1 MLKSGLIAC
10 LMLTFVAGCKTL
22 PEPAPVPDTASTDLC
37 DLLKEI
43 EWEEEDAAH
52 VSDRLARSL
61 GLVLE
66 AEAEA
71 ECSNGEGG
79 E

>member
-1 MLKSGLIAC
+1 MLI
-10 LMLTFVAGCKTL
+10 FVAGCKTL
-22 PEPAPVPDTASTDLC
+22 PEPAPVPDTKSTDLC
-37 DLLKEI
+37 DFLREI
-43 EWEEEDAAH
+43 GWEEEDAAH
-52 VSDRLARSL
+52 VSARLARSL

-71 ECSNGEGG
+71 ECSNGEGV